1 MICAAVSVGV
11 LFRKEQ
17 ASISARTATHQSNCL
32 GEKVNGDITSQPIDR
47 PLFELLQPDFGGR
60 GKFVEI
66 QPVRIL
72 LSLE

>member
-32 GEKVNGDITSQPIDR
+32 RENVNREITSQPIDC
-47 PLFELLQPDFGGR
+47 PLFKLLQPDFGGR
-60 GKFVEI
+60 GKVVKI